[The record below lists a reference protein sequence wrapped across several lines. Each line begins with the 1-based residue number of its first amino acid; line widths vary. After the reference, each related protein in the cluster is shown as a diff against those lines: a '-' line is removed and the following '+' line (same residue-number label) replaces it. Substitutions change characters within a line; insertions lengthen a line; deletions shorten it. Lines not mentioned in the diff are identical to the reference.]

1 MADQDKFS
9 LLNGGKDEAD
19 EIDGERID
27 LNRHLI
33 RNPLST
39 FYVRVNSSSMFGRV
53 HVHHGDLLVV
63 DRAVECVE
71 GDLIIALHDDE
82 LTIRRLETGAEG
94 QLFGKVQHVIHS
106 LDAGAPGE
114 ESDEWPEVINE

>member
-1 MADQDKFS
+1 MADKDKFS

-19 EIDGERID
+19 ETDGERID

-39 FYVRVNSSSMFGRV
+39 FYVRVNSSSMFGSV

-82 LTIRRLETGAEG
+82 LTIKCFEAGAEV
-94 QLFGKVQHVIHS
+94 FGKVLHVIHS
-106 LDAGAPGE
+106 LDAGAPAD